1 MEYRVK
7 QTGELPMHTL
17 IVGEQG
23 VGKSTLIRRVL
34 ESLDVPICGYLT
46 RKEDALADPE
56 LGSPIYIY
64 EIGQPM
70 LQTSDNLVGYCKAQR
85 PVVYPEA
92 FDRFADKLQKLA
104 EKGLSAQD
112 LNLQDSCGQSAN
124 KADGAKVPGLI
135 LLDEIG
141 VMETRSEAF
150 CQAILQLLDGDTP
163 ILAAVKYKDR
173 PFLEQVRKH
182 PKAKCFPITEDNRD
196 DLFGEVLSYIRE

>member
-34 ESLDVPICGYLT
+34 GSLDVPICGYLT

-64 EIGQPM
+64 EVGKTQE
-70 LQTSDNLVGYCKAQR
+70 QTMDNLVGHCKAQK

-92 FDRFADKLQKLA
+92 FDRFADKLQ
-104 EKGLSAQD
+104 GM
-112 LNLQDSCGQSAN
+112 NTPG
-124 KADGAKVPGLI
+124 GGLI

-141 VMETRSEAF
+141 IMETSSEAF
-150 CQAILQLLDGDTP
+150 CQAILQLLDGDIP

-173 PFLEQVRKH
+173 PFLEQVRQH
-182 PKAKCFPITEDNRD
+182 PRAKCFSITEDNRD
-196 DLFGEVLSYIRE
+196 DLFGEVLSYICRQIEP

>member
-1 MEYRVK
+1 
-7 QTGELPMHTL
+7 MHTL

-34 ESLDVPICGYLT
+34 EQLDVSICGYLT
-46 RKEDALADPE
+46 RKEDSLADPQ

-64 EIGQPM
+64 EVGKAQE
-70 LQTSDNLVGYCKAQR
+70 QTRDNLVGHCKAQK

-92 FDRFADKLQKLA
+92 FDRFAIKLQKLA
-104 EKGLSAQD
+104 EDKNASTVLESD
-112 LNLQDSCGQSAN
+112 RT
-124 KADGAKVPGLI
+124 KIPGLI

-141 VMETRSEAF
+141 IMETRSEAF

-173 PFLEQVRKH
+173 PFLEQVRQH
-182 PKAKCFPITEDNRD
+182 PKARCFPITEDNRD
-196 DLFGEVLSYIRE
+196 DLFGEVLAYICEQIQP